1 MRKSFSFKH
10 PKHKP
15 ARVVEHIKYQLRKY
29 IKRERRKAL
38 PEGMDFWAFDCQV
51 GREGPERE
59 LAERELNKAIDEAA
73 EAGWESVY
81 VEVIAK
87 AVKRRGK
94 KPAAGAETAAA
105 AESNEDT

>member
-1 MRKSFSFKH
+1 MRKSFSFEH

-29 IKRERRKAL
+29 LKRERRKSL
-38 PEGMDFWAFDCQV
+38 PEDMDFWAFDCKV
-51 GREGPERE
+51 GREGPERA
-59 LAERELNKAIDEAA
+59 LAERELPKAIDEAV

-87 AVKRRGK
+87 AVKRQGK
-94 KPAAGAETAAA
+94 RPTAEPA
-105 AESNEDT
+105 EDA